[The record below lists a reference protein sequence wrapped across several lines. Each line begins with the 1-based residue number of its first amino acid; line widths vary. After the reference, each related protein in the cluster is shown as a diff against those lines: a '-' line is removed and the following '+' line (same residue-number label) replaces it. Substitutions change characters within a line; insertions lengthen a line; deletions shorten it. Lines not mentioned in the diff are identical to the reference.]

1 MTLVTLKRILL
12 VAGAWLLLGGCAS
25 TPNPSLPV
33 TTQQAYRALGEMA
46 AEPRPAPRPVVVVG
60 GYADPGLVADSVR
73 SRLAACL
80 GDTPMV
86 KYAPGSAQGF
96 SQARRELVEAVQQAW
111 PSADAAYTVEVD
123 VVCVSMGGLVAIH
136 AADAKAASA
145 NAGMRTLRAARIFT
159 VASPLRGADAA
170 KYFGIGS
177 LVQDMRAGSPFL
189 VRIDEVC
196 DEGVFELYPYT
207 RTDDTMVG
215 AANTAPPGQWP
226 WWVPGEFGQ
235 SDHLTVHQD
244 PRIIGDI
251 ARRLRGEQPWSR
263 EPRAALPKESG

>member
-1 MTLVTLKRILL
+1 MRILFA
-12 VAGAWLLLGGCAS
+12 AGALLLLGGCVY

-33 TTQQAYRALGEMA
+33 TTQQAYRALNEMS

-60 GYADPGLVADSVR
+60 GFADPGLVADSVR
-73 SRLAACL
+73 NRLKSCL

-86 KYAPGSAQGF
+86 KYAPGSAQSF
-96 SQARRELVEAVQQAW
+96 SQARRELVEMVQQAC

-136 AADAKAASA
+136 AADAKAVSA
-145 NAGMRTLRAARIFT
+145 EAGTRTLRAVRIFT

-170 KYFGIGS
+170 RYFGIGS
-177 LVQDMRAGSPFL
+177 LVKDMRAGSPFL
-189 VRIDEVC
+189 ARIDA
-196 DEGVFELYPYT
+196 
-207 RTDDTMVG
+207 VG

-235 SDHLTVHQD
+235 NDHLTVHQD

-263 EPRAALPKESG
+263 EPRAALPTGGG